1 VPNVTAS
8 SGDFQSQASFAQRP
22 VDDLEDS
29 LMSISKIDELISEG
43 DSFLAS
49 SNSMK
54 FRQAAP
60 NFSVDCE
67 VYAPG

>member
-1 VPNVTAS
+1 
-8 SGDFQSQASFAQRP
+8 
-22 VDDLEDS
+22 
-29 LMSISKIDELISEG
+29 MSISKIDELISEG

-67 VYAPG
+67 VYAPGQDTMLDSPFVNSIKLKTERQIGQGG

>member
-1 VPNVTAS
+1 
-8 SGDFQSQASFAQRP
+8 
-22 VDDLEDS
+22 
-29 LMSISKIDELISEG
+29 MSISKIDELISEG

-49 SNSMK
+49 NNSMK
-54 FRQAAP
+54 FRQATP